1 MNNTSQEDSQA
12 RSRTFFAGISL
23 KELFSTSEELHAFLI
38 GFFEILCPWPPRI
51 RIPSPSTGEGKG
63 EGDNPN
69 EAVLT
74 EYHYYLAGRASGV
87 IAWIAIAKLIQVV
100 FW

>member
-1 MNNTSQEDSQA
+1 MSQEDSKA

-38 GFFEILCPWPPRI
+38 GFFEVLCPLPPRHSI
-51 RIPSPSTGEGKG
+51 NST
-63 EGDNPN
+63 NPITS
-69 EAVLT
+69 EH
-74 EYHYYLAGRASGV
+74 HYYLGGRASGV
-87 IAWIAIAKLIQVV
+87 LAWIAIARLIEVI